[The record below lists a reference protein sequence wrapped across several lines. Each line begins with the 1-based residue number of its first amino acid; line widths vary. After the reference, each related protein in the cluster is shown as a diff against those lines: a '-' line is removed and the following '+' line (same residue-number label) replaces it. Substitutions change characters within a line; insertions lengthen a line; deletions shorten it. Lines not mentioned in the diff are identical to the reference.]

1 MGATS
6 AAATSSEAPSYKV
19 ALLRAVGEICEP
31 LTLLIKM
38 SPWISALHLYDTKD
52 VTSVIANLSHCDT
65 PAQVPNIVM
74 LPMMTRDDL
83 FNINAST
90 VKKLVDVVVD
100 NCPKVLI
107 HIINNSVNSTVP
119 FVAEVLKYRVSLTD
133 DEVENLTVKIQNSG
147 TGVVEDKGGAGFA
160 TLSMGYVA
168 TRFIESSL
176 RALDGDEDVYECSYA
191 ESNLTELTFFASRV
205 KLGRNEIEA
214 LVPYDLQGLTEYEQK
229 ALEALKPKLKA
240 SIENGIAFAN
250 KQAVTA

>member
-19 ALLRAVGEICEP
+19 ALLRAVGEIREP
-31 LTLLIKM
+31 LALLIKM

-52 VTSVIANLSHCDT
+52 VTSVTANLSHCDT

-100 NCPKVLI
+100 NYPKVLI
-107 HIINNSVNSTVP
+107 HIINNSRKS
-119 FVAEVLKYRVSLTD
+119 LVSLTD

-160 TLSMGYVA
+160 TLSMAYAA

-176 RALDGDEDVYECSYA
+176 RALDGDEDVYECSYV

-205 KLGRNEIEA
+205 KLGRNEIKA
-214 LVPYDLQGLTEYEQK
+214 LVPYDLQDLTEYEQK

>member
-19 ALLRAVGEICEP
+19 ALLRAVGEIREP
-31 LTLLIKM
+31 LALLIKM

-52 VTSVIANLSHCDT
+52 VTSVTANLSHCDT

-100 NCPKVLI
+100 NYPKRKSL
-107 HIINNSVNSTVP
+107 
-119 FVAEVLKYRVSLTD
+119 VSLTD

-160 TLSMGYVA
+160 TLSMAYAA

-176 RALDGDEDVYECSYA
+176 WALDGDEDVYECSYV

-205 KLGRNEIEA
+205 KLGRNEIKV
-214 LVPYDLQGLTEYEQK
+214 LVPYDLQGLTEYEQE